1 MSPCVPRP
9 AFAASILALVAISP
23 IAAGQPASPPPAT
36 ARPASPTPAPAR
48 PLESWTNTLPKEVLG
63 RFVRELPAAT
73 TEDFA
78 DSKVRIAVFGTED
91 VLWAGA
97 VVPLET
103 AWALDR
109 IRSLAPGKPD
119 WKTTP
124 PFSTVLG
131 GDPEA
136 VAGLTP
142 GDLSLVT
149 AAAVAGMEPHEIHR
163 DVLAWI
169 ATARPD
175 GRSPGDLARPAMREL
190 LFFLRSWG
198 FRNYVVSDGPAE
210 VTRALVEALYEL
222 PAYRVIAPP
231 SPFEVRDPAGSTR
244 VVLSGEPA
252 PPATGESR
260 LRDVVRQL
268 GARPLFVAASRGKD
282 APFIQWSAS
291 RGGPFLAFVFAETG
305 RHPGE
310 RIESLRPA
318 IPVGQWL
325 NVQPS
330 RAWKSPP
337 RPPKPGSK

>member
-1 MSPCVPRP
+1 MRSFVPRP
-9 AFAASILALVAISP
+9 AIAVSILAFVAISS
-23 IAAGQPASPPPAT
+23 IADAQ
-36 ARPASPTPAPAR
+36 PASPTPAPVR
-48 PLESWTNTLPKEVLG
+48 PLESWTNALPKQVLG
-63 RFVRELPAAT
+63 RFVQGLPAAT
-73 TEDFA
+73 AEEYA
-78 DSKVRIAVFGTED
+78 VGSVRVAVFATED
-91 VLWAGA
+91 VLWDGA

-109 IRSLAPGKPD
+109 IRSLAPGKPG
-119 WKTTP
+119 WKATP
-124 PFSTVLG
+124 PFSAVLG
-131 GDPEA
+131 DDPEA
-136 VAGLTP
+136 VADLTAA
-142 GDLSLVT
+142 DLSLLT

-163 DVLAWI
+163 EVLAWV
-169 ATARPD
+169 ATIRPD

-190 LFFLRSWG
+190 IYFLRSWG

-222 PAYRVIAPP
+222 PAYRVIARP

-244 VVLSGEPA
+244 VVLSAEPVS
-252 PPATGESR
+252 PATGESR

-268 GARPLFVAASRGKD
+268 GTRPLFVAASRGKD

-291 RGGPFLAFVFAETG
+291 RGAPFLALVFAETG

-310 RIESLRPA
+310 RIQSLRPA
-318 IPVGQWL
+318 IPAGLWL

-337 RPPKPGSK
+337 REPKPGVK

>member
-1 MSPCVPRP
+1 MSPFAPRP
-9 AFAASILALVAISP
+9 ALAVYVLALVAVAP
-23 IAAGQPASPPPAT
+23 IAAAQPALPPPSA

-63 RFVRELPAAT
+63 RFVRGLPAAT
-73 TEDFA
+73 AEDFA
-78 DSKVRIAVFGTED
+78 AAEVRIAVFGTED
-91 VLWAGA
+91 VLWDGA

-119 WKTTP
+119 WKATP
-124 PFSTVLG
+124 PFSAVLG
-131 GDPEA
+131 GDPGA
-136 VAGLTP
+136 VAALAP
-142 GDLSLVT
+142 ADLSLLT
-149 AAAVAGMEPHEIHR
+149 ASAVAGMEPHEIHR
-163 DVLAWI
+163 EVRAWVS
-169 ATARPD
+169 TTRPD

-190 LFFLRSWG
+190 LYFLRSWA

-222 PAYRVIAPP
+222 PAYRVIAPA
-231 SPFEVRDPAGSTR
+231 SPVEVRDPAGSTR
-244 VVLSGEPA
+244 VVLSAEPL
-252 PPATGESR
+252 PPVTGESR
-260 LRDVVRQL
+260 LRDVARQL
-268 GARPLFVAASRGKD
+268 GTKPLFVAASRGKD

-291 RGGPFLAFVFAETG
+291 RGGPFLAFVFAEKG

-318 IPVGQWL
+318 IPVGQWM

-337 RPPKPGSK
+337 REPKPGTK